1 MTLTI
6 VIFFFCYITLFAIKN
21 KLQSKD
27 QKKNP
32 SKDYAIQFKEEGLK

>member
-6 VIFFFCYITLFAIKN
+6 VFFFSVTLHY
-21 KLQSKD
+21 LQSKINYN
-27 QKKNP
+27 QRIKKNP